1 MFVTGN
7 RNTMLPIVKY
17 FDQLTR
23 RGLNRDFFFLQIL
36 QLFSDIL
43 FLCSVN
49 VKYYFILKYYN
60 MK

>member
-7 RNTMLPIVKY
+7 RNTMLPFVKY